1 MATLTIKELQTK
13 VNQICDTIGKI
24 DTPKKLVQA
33 QDLAK
38 SDPEIKTL
46 LELIVID
53 ALAIRWRNDMSQ
65 AVNKFMAQVKD
76 A

>member
-1 MATLTIKELQTK
+1 MTTLTIKELQTK

-24 DTPKKLVQA
+24 DTPQKLVQA
-33 QDLAK
+33 QDLAR

-46 LELIVID
+46 MELIVLD

-65 AVNKFMAQVKD
+65 SVNEFMNQVTR
-76 A
+76 

>member
-1 MATLTIKELQTK
+1 MTTLTIKELQTR

-24 DTPKKLVQA
+24 DTPQKLVQA
-33 QDLAK
+33 QDLAR

-46 LELIVID
+46 MELIVLD

-65 AVNKFMAQVKD
+65 SVNEFMNQVTR
-76 A
+76 

>member
-1 MATLTIKELQTK
+1 MVTLTLKELQTK

-24 DTPKKLVQA
+24 DTPQKLVQA

-46 LELIVID
+46 MELIVID
-53 ALAIRWRNDMSQ
+53 ALAIRWRNDMALS
-65 AVNKFMAQVKD
+65 VNEFMAQVTK
-76 A
+76 